1 MLHQLIVNPS
11 DSSFHIESIPYLHS
25 SLPHIASEPPE
36 ALLTELESNFTFQNL
51 STTFLSQLQTAVQR
65 RVNNIP
71 SLCRDCKRTSRD
83 ALRPSHGC
91 EHPKLAIL
99 FSGGIDSSVL
109 AALADRVLP
118 ANEPIDLLNVA
129 FFSDVSTPPADRQ
142 TGQRCVESASIYPFV

>member
-1 MLHQLIVNPS
+1 MLYQLIVNPN
-11 DSSFHIESIPYLHS
+11 DGTFQIESIPYLRS
-25 SLPHIASEPPE
+25 SLARIPSEPPE
-36 ALLTELESNFTFQNL
+36 DLLTELESSSTFQNL

-65 RVNNIP
+65 RIINIP
-71 SLCRDCKRTSRD
+71 SLCRDCKRSTKD
-83 ALRPSHGC
+83 TLRPSHGC

-129 FFSDVSTPPADRQ
+129 FFSGVSAPPADRQ
-142 TGQRCVESASIYPFV
+142 TGERCVESRSIHSFV